1 MGGYD
6 VFCTKCGKK
15 IEEGD
20 LYCTKCGTKI
30 ENISIKENKTN
41 EKIKNTKKEEKKV
54 KTNKKEKEKKKVKK
68 WKIIVAVLV
77 ILIIIVGIIV
87 INKVNNDGSKESVS
101 ASNTNTDGETE
112 LETYELN
119 KVGLFKGKNITDEKY
134 NQNNDLISYKYL
146 DNENIEQEI
155 KFNYEYDSS
164 NRVTK
169 ISEETGPYVSIN
181 YIEDRIVSIDNY
193 FPGLLMRYTFIYDDN
208 EYPKILKSTDFPNS
222 DGILNFGGCILF
234 EEKELNGKKYILT
247 IETDE
252 NDKIISE
259 KINLKEDI
267 TSQKIFD
274 ILEIVPFEYFQGEL
288 LNTEEDM
295 RSIILDTVIDLD
307 FGKIISHGKDIYS
320 KENEKEQKNIYDNS
334 NRILSREL
342 ATSDLKYFY
351 KYVDI
356 NSKEYEYYCF
366 AYSENK
372 DDFRIS
378 DWTEEEIEKYGGVEQ
393 KYIIHKDENGNVTKI
408 ETLSNEEKIKRED
421 INKKLQEYQEYVD
434 SNKVDTSSLNFDNL
448 KSKLE
453 EMKNNGGI
461 EYSISYNPLIDN
473 KSEELSKETNENIT
487 NADTQT
493 STNSISDLY
502 KEDEHFSM
510 EDIEAEEEKIAKQE
524 VDNANASLYIEY
536 TKNEEGYY
544 RSNYYDLIDDI
555 QQINELTSNNEP
567 ICFRLSCNYDNYT
580 VTIKETGKTYNSENM
595 PNSIPFV
602 EGKNTITIEFKNK
615 YGYSKKISNTINVKK
630 VGKIK

>member
-54 KTNKKEKEKKKVKK
+54 KTNKKEKEKVKK
-68 WKIIVAVLV
+68 WKIMVAVLV
-77 ILIIIVGIIV
+77 IFIIIVGIIV
-87 INKVNNDGSKESVS
+87 INKINNNSSKENVSV
-101 ASNTNTDGETE
+101 SNTNTNGETV

-119 KVGLFKGKNITDEKY
+119 KVGLLRGKNITDEKY
-134 NQNNDLISYKYL
+134 NQNNDLVSYKYL

-155 KFNYEYDSS
+155 KLNYEYDSS

-169 ISEETGPYVSIN
+169 ISEESGAYVSIN

-193 FPGLLMRYTFIYDDN
+193 FPGLLMRYTFIYNDN
-208 EYPKILKSTDFPNS
+208 EYPKILKSTDFPNN

-295 RSIILDTVIDLD
+295 RSIILENIIDLD
-307 FGKIISHGKDIYS
+307 FGKIISHGKEIYS
-320 KENEKEQKNIYDNS
+320 NENENEQKNIYDNS

-342 ATSDLKYFY
+342 ATSDLRYFY

-366 AYSENK
+366 VYSENK

-567 ICFRLSCNYDNYT
+567 ICFRLSCNYVNYT